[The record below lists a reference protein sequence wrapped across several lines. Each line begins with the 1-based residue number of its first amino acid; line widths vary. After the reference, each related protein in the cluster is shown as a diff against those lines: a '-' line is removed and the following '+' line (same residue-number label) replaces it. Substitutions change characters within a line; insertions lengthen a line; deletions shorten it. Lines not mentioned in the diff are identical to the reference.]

1 MFISYLIIIGLSQF
15 REDSREQ
22 RCPVDML
29 LVLGANDLIRS
40 GPSSLSEGLR
50 EWKITLQTYSHERCH
65 VYGSTLTN
73 LDMCLCYRAP
83 RLESLPGDA
92 LSKANSLIRYRF
104 SFPSFFFFF
113 PLSSSFLSF
122 FFPSFFLSLFDFNF
136 CYLGLLTEII

>member
-1 MFISYLIIIGLSQF
+1 M
-15 REDSREQ
+15 
-22 RCPVDML
+22 
-29 LVLGANDLIRS
+29 LGANDLIRS

-65 VYGSTLTN
+65 VYGSTLAASTLAVYVYVIITN

-136 CYLGLLTEII
+136 CYLGLLTEIM

>member
-1 MFISYLIIIGLSQF
+1 
-15 REDSREQ
+15 
-22 RCPVDML
+22 ML

-65 VYGSTLTN
+65 VYGSTLAASTLAVYVYVIITN

-104 SFPSFFFFF
+104 SFFFSSFF
-113 PLSSSFLSF
+113 SSYFLSF
-122 FFPSFFLSLFDFNF
+122 FFSCF
-136 CYLGLLTEII
+136 

>member
-1 MFISYLIIIGLSQF
+1 MCEVAYLFFSYFIIIGLGQF

-65 VYGSTLTN
+65 VYGSTLAASTLAVYVFVVFAN
-73 LDMCLCYRAP
+73 LNMCFITETQDWRVF
-83 RLESLPGDA
+83 LEVLYQGQT
-92 LSKANSLIRYRF
+92 L
-104 SFPSFFFFF
+104 
-113 PLSSSFLSF
+113 
-122 FFPSFFLSLFDFNF
+122 
-136 CYLGLLTEII
+136 

>member
-1 MFISYLIIIGLSQF
+1 MKSLIYFFSYLIILGLGQF

-65 VYGSTLTN
+65 VYGSTLAASTLAVYVYVIITN
-73 LDMCLCYRAP
+73 LNMCLCYRAP

-92 LSKANSLIRYRF
+92 LSKANSLIRYRIY
-104 SFPSFFFFF
+104 
-113 PLSSSFLSF
+113 LSF
-122 FFPSFFLSLFDFNF
+122 F
-136 CYLGLLTEII
+136 I